1 MDSCKNKSDI
11 SAARLAEYRKRKYGK
26 VQETADCKIG
36 AKCSLSRGW
45 WKYASMGIS
54 MFTIPV
60 DWFVRGNMSPCSNNY
75 CS

>member
-26 VQETADCKIG
+26 VQETTDCQSA
-36 AKCSLSRGW
+36 AKCTLSRGL
-45 WKYASMGIS
+45 WKYAYMGIT

-60 DWFVRGNMSPCSNNY
+60 DWWNRGNMSPCFTF
-75 CS
+75 CP